1 MPLFAFPLNRSSRL
15 VRDSRLEHRFPKG
28 EPDVPMPNA
37 PIEPPRWISFDCY
50 GTLID
55 WERGVLRA
63 FRELA
68 HLREEDAAE
77 LFPTWER
84 IQWEMLQGPYLPYA
98 EILQTSFFQ
107 TINTLGYRC
116 GGYAAEA
123 FVDSLA
129 RWEPFPDVN
138 PALIRL
144 SQRYKLAV
152 ISNID
157 RRLLGGSLRHLAVR
171 FDALITAEDARQYN
185 PSPEVFR
192 YTFEKLNCTPRDIVY
207 VAFGSEADLEAA
219 ASAGV
224 RVIYL
229 DRGAPLGET
238 KVAVEAAIK
247 NLDELISFWN

>member
-1 MPLFAFPLNRSSRL
+1 
-15 VRDSRLEHRFPKG
+15 
-28 EPDVPMPNA
+28 MPNA

-107 TINTLGYRC
+107 TMKALGYRC
-116 GGYAAEA
+116 GGYGAEA
-123 FVDSLA
+123 FLDSLA
-129 RWEPFPDVN
+129 RWEPFPEVN

-171 FDALITAEDARQYN
+171 FDALITAEDVQAYK
-185 PSPEVFR
+185 PDPKIFR
-192 YTFEKLNCTPRDIVY
+192 YALQQMGCSPSEVVH
-207 VAFGSEADLEAA
+207 VAFGADYDLRPAVA
-219 ASAGV
+219 VGF
-224 RVIYL
+224 RVVYL
-229 DRGAPLGET
+229 NRRKLPLPEAPLEEEIGSLE
-238 KVAVEAAIK
+238 
-247 NLDELISFWN
+247 ELPSLWGMSPASGTEPADATFGRKGAES

>member
-1 MPLFAFPLNRSSRL
+1 
-15 VRDSRLEHRFPKG
+15 
-28 EPDVPMPNA
+28 MPNA
-37 PIEPPRWISFDCY
+37 PLEPPRWISFDCY

-84 IQWEMLQGPYLPYA
+84 IQWDRLQDPYLPYTD
-98 EILQTSFFQ
+98 ILQTSFRQ
-107 TINTLGYRC
+107 TLDRLGYRC

-171 FDALITAEDARQYN
+171 FDALITAEDVQAYK
-185 PSPEVFR
+185 PDPKIFR
-192 YTFEKLNCTPRDIVY
+192 YALQQMGCSPREVVH
-207 VAFGSEADLEAA
+207 VAFGADYDLRPAGAAGFRVVCLNRRKLPRPEASLEEEIRSLEELPSLWGMSPASGTEPAA
-219 ASAGV
+219 ATSG
-224 RVIYL
+224 R
-229 DRGAPLGET
+229 RGAE
-238 KVAVEAAIK
+238 
-247 NLDELISFWN
+247 S